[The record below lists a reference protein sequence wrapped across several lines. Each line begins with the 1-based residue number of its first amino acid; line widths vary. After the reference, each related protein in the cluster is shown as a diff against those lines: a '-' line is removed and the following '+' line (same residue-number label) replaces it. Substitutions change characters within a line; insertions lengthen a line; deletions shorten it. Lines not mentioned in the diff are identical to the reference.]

1 MKWTPTLLAFY
12 YQGLTEGLTTVY
24 VVVICT
30 AQRVGGRDGARS
42 DAAAAV
48 GRGGDLNESR
58 GAAAEAL
65 LCPAVLW
72 RGAGRMQPK
81 TLL

>member
-1 MKWTPTLLAFY
+1 M
-12 YQGLTEGLTTVY
+12 Y

-48 GRGGDLNESR
+48 GRGGDPNESR
-58 GAAAEAL
+58 GAAAVAL
-65 LCPAVLW
+65 LCHV
-72 RGAGRMQPK
+72 RFVAGRWPHA
-81 TLL
+81 T